1 MQIKIHNPLYI
12 RFLIQHVCILYVIK
26 NKMPRYRF
34 QLYSFICNYLIISR
48 EKYNYFLYIII

>member
-1 MQIKIHNPLYI
+1 MQIKIHNQIIYTLFNTTCMY
-12 RFLIQHVCILYVIK
+12 FVIK
-26 NKMPRYRF
+26 NKMPIYRF